1 MDSKRPT
8 LTGTG
13 QPGASVEVKDQEGKS
28 LGSATVAEDGTW
40 SLTPTSDLAKG
51 PNELTAVQTPKDGGD
66 TSEATATI
74 TVNMV
79 DQLAVSGPTAGST
92 VNTDTPVVT
101 GTSEPKADIT
111 ITDKDGTVIGST
123 TANGKGEWTVTLPA
137 QPNGT
142 VEITVTD
149 EHGQK
154 RDHSFTVD
162 VAAAIAELV
171 ITGPKEGATVDTDTP
186 KVTGTAQPGAKV
198 TVTGKD
204 GETLAE
210 TTAGEDGKWAV
221 DLPKLPNGT
230 HEITVTD
237 EHGKSDDVSFVVNA
251 IAPIQFTGPEAS
263 ESKRPAVTGT
273 GHPGSNIELKDV
285 LGKTIG
291 IGVVAAD
298 GKWSITPTQDLAKG
312 TNVVTA
318 HQTAP
323 GGKTS
328 TATGTI
334 QVTAKDPLVV
344 TGPTPGATVESETP
358 TVSGTAE
365 PGAKITVTGP
375 DGKLGETVADE
386 NGDWTLTLPKQPEG
400 DLSITVTDEHG
411 GKEEI
416 DFTVKP
422 AAPAGP
428 DADSQADPN
437 TGANGAGSE
446 ASTATNPNASSNTN
460 GASSNTNSGANG
472 TDEDSKD
479 SNTNSASEQDA
490 RANMNASASAAASA
504 NADGQGNAKIEG
516 AAQAAAFSDATAIA
530 SAAADVSAKAAAQAA
545 ALATASTNASANID
559 ANASA
564 AASGAAIGSADSNT
578 QAASNASASA
588 AAESNASASAKSAA
602 TTTSSSNA
610 GSQAA
615 GQASAAGA
623 TSNTQGANSGSD
635 SNDRANANAAAS
647 AAATAKADDNSNA
660 SVKGAAEAAAYAD
673 NTAQASAAADI
684 SAEAAA
690 KAAATP
696 TASSD
701 TTANLTSASNT
712 AAEAAAAAAA
722 NADNS
727 SNANAGA
734 SQRATTNANAASQS
748 AAITNASSN
757 AGANAGSTSTGKP
770 KWKRLGGANRY
781 ETAVKVSKDS
791 YPRGAKSVVIARS
804 DLAPDALSA
813 APFAVKQN
821 APVLLTPPT
830 SLVKDTKAEIKRL
843 GADTVYIAGGTGAIS
858 AAVEAEIRGMGVKIV
873 RMAGSDRYA
882 TSVKIAQTG
891 WKNGSEKAFVATGR
905 DYPDALSAGSA
916 AGATGVPVIL
926 VDGVQKNLNA
936 AAKSTLAKYGTK
948 HLYIAGGNGAVST
961 GIESTMRSGGKTVE
975 RFAGATRYET
985 SAAIAK
991 QWHTKGGLVYLATG
1005 VDFPDALA
1013 GSAVAG
1019 AQDAPIMLT
1028 MKNCVPKPVK
1038 DTITGTI
1045 KPQAGVVLG
1054 GTGVISDRVLNT
1066 QPSC

>member
-1 MDSKRPT
+1 
-8 LTGTG
+8 
-13 QPGASVEVKDQEGKS
+13 
-28 LGSATVAEDGTW
+28 
-40 SLTPTSDLAKG
+40 
-51 PNELTAVQTPKDGGD
+51 
-66 TSEATATI
+66 
-74 TVNMV
+74 
-79 DQLAVSGPTAGST
+79 
-92 VNTDTPVVT
+92 
-101 GTSEPKADIT
+101 
-111 ITDKDGTVIGST
+111 
-123 TANGKGEWTVTLPA
+123 
-137 QPNGT
+137 
-142 VEITVTD
+142 
-149 EHGQK
+149 
-154 RDHSFTVD
+154 
-162 VAAAIAELV
+162 
-171 ITGPKEGATVDTDTP
+171 
-186 KVTGTAQPGAKV
+186 
-198 TVTGKD
+198 
-204 GETLAE
+204 
-210 TTAGEDGKWAV
+210 
-221 DLPKLPNGT
+221 
-230 HEITVTD
+230 
-237 EHGKSDDVSFVVNA
+237 
-251 IAPIQFTGPEAS
+251 
-263 ESKRPAVTGT
+263 
-273 GHPGSNIELKDV
+273 
-285 LGKTIG
+285 
-291 IGVVAAD
+291 
-298 GKWSITPTQDLAKG
+298 
-312 TNVVTA
+312 
-318 HQTAP
+318 
-323 GGKTS
+323 
-328 TATGTI
+328 
-334 QVTAKDPLVV
+334 
-344 TGPTPGATVESETP
+344 
-358 TVSGTAE
+358 
-365 PGAKITVTGP
+365 
-375 DGKLGETVADE
+375 
-386 NGDWTLTLPKQPEG
+386 
-400 DLSITVTDEHG
+400 
-411 GKEEI
+411 
-416 DFTVKP
+416 
-422 AAPAGP
+422 
-428 DADSQADPN
+428 
-437 TGANGAGSE
+437 
-446 ASTATNPNASSNTN
+446 
-460 GASSNTNSGANG
+460 
-472 TDEDSKD
+472 
-479 SNTNSASEQDA
+479 
-490 RANMNASASAAASA
+490 
-504 NADGQGNAKIEG
+504 QGNAKIEG

-559 ANASA
+559 SDASA
-564 AASGAAIGSADSNT
+564 AASGAAIGSADST
-578 QAASNASASA
+578 STSAANAQASA
-588 AAESNASASAKSAA
+588 AAESNAAASAKSAA
-602 TTTSSSNA
+602 TT
-610 GSQAA
+610 
-615 GQASAAGA
+615 QASSEASSRASGDA
-623 TSNTQGANSGSD
+623 NGANTGSNGADNGSNGSNGSD
-635 SNDRANANAAAS
+635 PGSASNSNDRANANAAAS

-690 KAAATP
+690 KAAATQQ
-696 TASSD
+696 ASTD
-701 TTANLTSASNT
+701 TTANLTSASNS
-712 AAEAAAAAAA
+712 AAEAAAAVAA

-757 AGANAGSTSTGKP
+757 AGANAGGTSTGKT

-830 SLVKDTKAEIKRL
+830 SLVKETKAEIKRL
-843 GADTVYIAGGTGAIS
+843 KPSTVYIAGGTGAIS